1 HLSKIITVR
10 RAGAQGPGAVIDR
23 VVSCALT
30 YNLERHVRVCSVLDH
45 AARHE
50 ASDVDGITLKFWG
63 HRPDHRPARPVR
75 LGDNGII
82 WHIDPV
88 AIETDAIMP
97 VLRFP
102 VGIGYG

>member
-1 HLSKIITVR
+1 MYGRAVR
-10 RAGAQGPGAVIDR
+10 CKRFWSTLDATTLFGAGPHKRPA
-23 VVSCALT
+23 
-30 YNLERHVRVCSVLDH
+30 NLERHVRVCSVLDH

-82 WHIDPV
+82 WHIDPL